1 MIALKSSK
9 AKLSMSDRLLVVP
22 PMTPAVQKDQTR
34 PFGLLSSILQESGV
48 RHGSGSKYT
57 RYDNKHKQCSMHLQG
72 GCQVPPVKYPAD
84 HDSHPSHSIRQK
96 LQCLT
101 HLLQID
107 NNVYRAAEAN
117 HCSAV
122 EHSR

>member
-34 PFGLLSSILQESGV
+34 PFGSLPSILQESGV
-48 RHGSGSKYT
+48 RYGSGSKHT

-84 HDSHPSHSIRQK
+84 HNSHPSHSIRQ
-96 LQCLT
+96 
-101 HLLQID
+101 
-107 NNVYRAAEAN
+107 
-117 HCSAV
+117 
-122 EHSR
+122 